1 MSLNFPFRKTTSD
14 LSNLNCK
21 QDLDYEFSK
30 AINLFK
36 AQREKLGL
44 SLESLSNKTKISK
57 NVLIAIENG
66 WKKYL
71 PETTYLTSM
80 LKILEIEINLEQLRD
95 QNEAL
100 RDVGKFWRATAI
112 NLLQECCDLYRYI
125 EKLED
130 E

>member
-1 MSLNFPFRKTTSD
+1 MSIPNKGYKD
-14 LSNLNCK
+14 LKEDCPDIPADTCPLIDK
-21 QDLDYEFSK
+21 
-30 AINLFK
+30 
-36 AQREKLGL
+36 
-44 SLESLSNKTKISK
+44 SLKHVT
-57 NVLIAIENG
+57 
-66 WKKYL
+66 
-71 PETTYLTSM
+71 
-80 LKILEIEINLEQLRD
+80 EIEINLEQLRD

>member
-1 MSLNFPFRKTTSD
+1 MSIPNKGYKD
-14 LSNLNCK
+14 LKEDCPDIPADTCPLIDK
-21 QDLDYEFSK
+21 
-30 AINLFK
+30 
-36 AQREKLGL
+36 
-44 SLESLSNKTKISK
+44 SLKHVTEL
-57 NVLIAIENG
+57 
-66 WKKYL
+66 
-71 PETTYLTSM
+71 
-80 LKILEIEINLEQLRD
+80 EINLEQLRD